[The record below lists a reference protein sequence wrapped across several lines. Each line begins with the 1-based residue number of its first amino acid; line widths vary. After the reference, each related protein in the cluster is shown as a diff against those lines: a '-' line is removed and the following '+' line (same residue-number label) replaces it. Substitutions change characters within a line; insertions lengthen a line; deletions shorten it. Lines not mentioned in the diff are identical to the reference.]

1 MATEPMRF
9 GMVNRD
15 GLIDDLRSYFYKEG
29 HLVELDDVKKYV
41 SSPRL
46 FDLMIRALPAEG
58 LVHVGDSFLDK
69 RTMLADWPQPT
80 YGIPLHGWMCIHER
94 FELVD
99 VSHVNDLSISKV
111 QVWPFDPASLGE
123 AEMRLAVALSYTAAE
138 LYAEPRIVGS
148 LNDVL
153 NELGFWV
160 DPERY

>member
-9 GMVNRD
+9 GMVNRN
-15 GLIDDLRSYFYKEG
+15 GLIDDLSSYFYKEG

-46 FDLMIRALPAEG
+46 FDLMIRALPADG

-69 RTMLADWPQPT
+69 RTMLGDWPQRT
-80 YGIPLHGWMCIHER
+80 YGISLHGWKSIQAEV
-94 FELVD
+94 ELVD
-99 VSHVNDLSISKV
+99 VFHMNDSTVSKV
-111 QVWPFDPASLGE
+111 QVWPFDPASLPE
-123 AEMRLAVALSYTAAE
+123 DAARLAVALSYTAAE

-148 LNDVL
+148 LNDIL

>member
-1 MATEPMRF
+1 MAIEPPRF
-9 GMVNRD
+9 GMVNRG
-15 GLIDDLRSYFYKEG
+15 GLIDDLIRYFYRAG
-29 HLVELDDVKKYV
+29 SFIELEDVKKCV

-46 FDLMIRALPAEG
+46 FDVMVRQLPTEG
-58 LVHVGDSFLDK
+58 LVQVGDTFLDK

-80 YGIPLHGWMCIHER
+80 YGISLHGWMSIHER
-94 FELVD
+94 IELVD
-99 VSHVNDLSISKV
+99 VCHVNDLSISKV

-123 AEMRLAVALSYTAAE
+123 AEMRLAVALSYTAGE